1 MRYAY
6 LLLFTTF
13 MFASCLD
20 ESPKSSLDDQQVYT
34 SAKDVYLNTVANL
47 YNYIGGDAD
56 SQGLQG
62 TYKGVYDYN
71 TFTTDE
77 AMIPIRGGDWYDGG
91 FWENL
96 YLHRWKADDAALYE
110 TWKYLYK
117 VVVFSNEALST
128 IDKHKHL
135 LTDDQYKH
143 YQAEARAVRSLY
155 YFYLMDMFGNIPLA
169 TTINEN
175 VENNEQKSRPEVYK
189 FIVKELQET
198 EPLLPEGHS
207 NQEGIYYGRVTRSV
221 ANFLLAKLML
231 NAEVYSDSDWTDN
244 QQPDGSQIMFNIDG
258 QQLNAWQAC
267 KVYCDK
273 VTADGFNLSADYL
286 SNFTVHNETS
296 MENIFVIPM
305 DKLIY
310 RNQFQ
315 YLFRSRHYAHG
326 GAVGT
331 SSENGACAT
340 VSTVRT
346 FGYGSSNVDKRYAY
360 NFYSDTVRVDGKI
373 VRLENGNPL
382 IYHPL
387 AAEIN
392 LTNSPYIKTAG
403 ARMAKY
409 EVDRNAYNDGKSP
422 DNDIVL
428 FRYADVLL
436 MKAEAEVRNGENGD
450 AEMNKVRSRSGMG
463 NKSATLDNILSE
475 RLMELMWEGWR
486 RNDLIRFGRF
496 HQSYDQR
503 TAPQSEADR
512 HTIVFPIPSRILE
525 LNKNM
530 KQNKGYKTTT
540 PDFN

>member
-1 MRYAY
+1 
-6 LLLFTTF
+6 
-13 MFASCLD
+13 
-20 ESPKSSLDDQQVYT
+20 
-34 SAKDVYLNTVANL
+34 
-47 YNYIGGDAD
+47 
-56 SQGLQG
+56 
-62 TYKGVYDYN
+62 
-71 TFTTDE
+71 
-77 AMIPIRGGDWYDGG
+77 
-91 FWENL
+91 
-96 YLHRWKADDAALYE
+96 
-110 TWKYLYK
+110 
-117 VVVFSNEALST
+117 
-128 IDKHKHL
+128 
-135 LTDDQYKH
+135 
-143 YQAEARAVRSLY
+143 
-155 YFYLMDMFGNIPLA
+155 
-169 TTINEN
+169 
-175 VENNEQKSRPEVYK
+175 
-189 FIVKELQET
+189 
-198 EPLLPEGHS
+198 
-207 NQEGIYYGRVTRSV
+207 
-221 ANFLLAKLML
+221 
-231 NAEVYSDSDWTDN
+231 
-244 QQPDGSQIMFNIDG
+244 MFNIDG

-286 SNFTVHNETS
+286 SNFAVHNETS

-373 VRLENGNPL
+373 VRLENGDPL

-436 MKAEAEVRNGENGD
+436 MKAEAEVRNGESGD

-486 RNDLIRFGRF
+486 RNDLIRFRRF